1 MNVSLLASDSMDVGD
16 REEFRAAVL
25 AGLARAPRAIPAKF
39 LYDARGS
46 ELFDAICELP
56 EYYLT
61 RTETGILARCAP
73 ELARLAGPGCALVE
87 FGSGSSV
94 KTRLLLDAM
103 PDLAAYVPIDIS
115 RQHLDATAARL
126 RRDYQRLRV
135 EPVCADY
142 MALAALPIDLNGPDM
157 KDAPRLGFFPGSTI
171 GNLEPAEATSFLRRA
186 RRLLGDRGALV
197 LGVDLRK
204 DPKRLHDAYN
214 DAAGITAAFTLN
226 LLRRM
231 NRELGATFDTAHFAH
246 EAFYNPAAG
255 RIEIYVRSLAD
266 QSVTVAGRSFA
277 FSAGERVHTEYSY
290 KYDEAGI
297 AALAASAGFT
307 IDRTWTDPDRL
318 FAVVYLEAAP
328 GPRSGS

>member
-1 MNVSLLASDSMDVGD
+1 MNVSLLAQDRIEISD
-16 REEFRAAVL
+16 RAEFRDAVL
-25 AGLARAPRAIPAKF
+25 AGLSRTPRAIPAKF

-61 RTETGILARCAP
+61 RTETGILQSCTP
-73 ELARLAGPGCALVE
+73 ELARLTGPGCALVE

-126 RRDYQRLRV
+126 RRDYPRLRV

-142 MALAALPIDLNGPDM
+142 MVLAELPADING
-157 KDAPRLGFFPGSTI
+157 APRLGFFPGSTI
-171 GNLEPAEATSFLRRA
+171 GNLEPQDATAFLRRA
-186 RRLLGDRGALV
+186 RRLLGDRGAMV

-204 DPKRLHDAYN
+204 DPRRLHDAYN
-214 DAAGITAAFTLN
+214 DSAGVTAAFTLN

-231 NRELGATFDTAHFAH
+231 NRELGGTFDLAGFAH
-246 EAFYNPAAG
+246 EAFYDQIHG
-255 RIEIYVRSLAD
+255 RIEIYFRSLRA
-266 QSVTVAGRSFA
+266 QMVTVAGRTFA
-277 FSAGERVHTEYSY
+277 FAEGERVHTEYSY
-290 KYDEAGI
+290 KYDDAGI
-297 AALAASAGFT
+297 AALARSAGFT

-318 FAVVYLEAAP
+318 FAVIYLEAAP
-328 GPRSGS
+328 

>member
-1 MNVSLLASDSMDVGD
+1 MNVSLLAPDPIEVSDRD
-16 REEFRAAVL
+16 EFRAAVL
-25 AGLARAPRAIPAKF
+25 AGLSRAPRAIPARF

-61 RTETGILARCAP
+61 RTETGILAGCAP

-94 KTRLLLDAM
+94 KTRLLLEAM

-126 RRDYQRLRV
+126 RRDYPWLRV

-142 MALAALPIDLNGPDM
+142 MALETLPADVNG
-157 KDAPRLGFFPGSTI
+157 APRLGFFPGSTI
-171 GNLEPAEATSFLRRA
+171 GNLEPAEVTAFLRRA
-186 RRLLGDRGALV
+186 RALLGDRGALV

-204 DPKRLHDAYN
+204 DPQCLHDAYN
-214 DAAGITAAFTLN
+214 DSAGVTAAFTLN

-231 NRELGATFDTAHFAH
+231 NRELGATFDTARFAH
-246 EAFYNPAAG
+246 EAFYNPVEG
-255 RIEIYVRSLAD
+255 RIEIYVRSLAA
-266 QSVTVAGRSFA
+266 QSVTVAGRTFV
-277 FSAGERVHTEYSY
+277 FGEGERIHTEYSY

-297 AALAASAGFT
+297 AALARSGGFT
-307 IDRTWTDPDRL
+307 VDRTWTDPARQ
-318 FAVVYLEAAP
+318 FAVVYLEATLAA
-328 GPRSGS
+328 

>member
-1 MNVSLLASDSMDVGD
+1 MNVSLLAPDRVELSD
-16 REEFRAAVL
+16 RAEFRDAVL
-25 AGLARAPRAIPAKF
+25 DGLSRTPRAIPAKF

-61 RTETGILARCAP
+61 RTETGILQSCTP

-126 RRDYQRLRV
+126 RRDYPRLRV
-135 EPVCADY
+135 EPVRADY
-142 MALAALPIDLNGPDM
+142 MALDALPADLNG
-157 KDAPRLGFFPGSTI
+157 APRLGFFPGSTI
-171 GNLEPAEATSFLRRA
+171 GNLEPQDATAFLRRA
-186 RRLLGDRGALV
+186 RRLLGDRGAMV

-204 DPKRLHDAYN
+204 DPRRLHEAYN
-214 DAAGITAAFTLN
+214 DSAGVTAAFTLN

-231 NRELGATFDTAHFAH
+231 NRELGGTFDLAGFAH
-246 EAFYNPAAG
+246 EAFYDPMEG
-255 RIEIYVRSLAD
+255 RIEIYFRSLRP
-266 QSVTVAGRSFA
+266 QTVTVAGRTFTFA
-277 FSAGERVHTEYSY
+277 EGERVHTEYSY
-290 KYDEAGI
+290 KYDDAGI
-297 AALAASAGFT
+297 AALAKSAGFT
-307 IDRTWTDPDRL
+307 IDRTWTDPDHL

-328 GPRSGS
+328 